1 LLGSASRRTPT
12 RASGT
17 PSFHSGAGA
26 RRRTP
31 PLIDSGA
38 TRLVRARSWA
48 DLNARLF
55 HGTWNRSLGR
65 HRGSFAYRGTAW
77 FEGSLETSLARR
89 GVADREPHLLR
100 NFRKFAGPAP
110 VPRDSPWDWLALA
123 QHHGLPTRLLDWSF
137 SPYVALHFATRDPIV
152 QEGDGPP
159 RQERDGVVWCI
170 DYVAAHRRLPPVLR
184 AELRRESAD
193 VFTTEMLGAVA
204 RGPRELD
211 ALAAEPFLLFLD
223 PPSLDAR
230 MVNQFALFSMMAPS
244 GATLAGWLRENPGV
258 SRGVV
263 IPASLKWEVRD
274 RLDQINV
281 TERVL
286 FPGLDGL
293 SRWLTRYYSP
303 RGTEGRESPS
313 ATRAADRNARR
324 RRKEG
329 ARPARDARRPTNRR
343 GRGR

>member
-1 LLGSASRRTPT
+1 M
-12 RASGT
+12 
-17 PSFHSGAGA
+17 
-26 RRRTP
+26 
-31 PLIDSGA
+31 
-38 TRLVRARSWA
+38 RARSWA

-55 HGTWNRSLGR
+55 HGTWNRALGR
-65 HRGSFAYRGTAW
+65 HRGSFAYRGTSW
-77 FEGSLETSLARR
+77 VEGSLDTSLVSR
-89 GVADREPHLLR
+89 GIPDREPHLLR
-100 NFRKFAGPAP
+100 NFRKFAGPVP
-110 VPRDSPWDWLALA
+110 VFRDSPWDWLALA

-137 SPYVALHFATRDPIV
+137 SPYVALHFATRDPSG
-152 QEGDGPP
+152 QGDGPP
-159 RQERDGVVWCI
+159 RHERDGVVWCI

-204 RGPRELD
+204 PGPRELD

-230 MVNQFALFSMMAPS
+230 IVNQFALFSMMAPS
-244 GATLAGWLRENPGV
+244 GATLEAWLRENPGV

-303 RGTEGRESPS
+303 RGTEGRAS
-313 ATRAADRNARR
+313 ARVPEGRDSSSAARRVRSSKRLQTASRRGSRPKRR
-324 RRKEG
+324 RRS
-329 ARPARDARRPTNRR
+329 R
-343 GRGR
+343 